1 MGILDRFATIVKA
14 NINELLDKAEDPAKM
29 VDQYLV
35 DLTESLADVKR
46 ETAGVMAEEAR
57 TKRAADANAE
67 EVSRMEDLAKKA
79 LKAGNEDNAR
89 VFLAKKQKLEAAG
102 AELQKA
108 ADAAKANADKM
119 RQMHDKLVSDIEDL
133 KGRRETIKAKMAV
146 AKTQEKVAGY
156 TSGSDKAESAIE
168 AFNRMEEKADRM
180 LDTADA
186 MAELNTSRP
195 ALVLRMME
203 TLCHERHLA
212 GTLLE
217 HADGLVGLPDVGDGL
232 VHGALTVLGAVANV
246 GDEDVVADEDARGEK
261 DRAASPGHDGGEDRL
276 GTEYGIEERGCLAD
290 DLVGDGEALEAAALG
305 DHLEK
310 RLHAAIAADDDLVAA
325 NGHEGGVLVGDK
337 QGTCKVEVG
346 GVHIFNPPSPRV
358 NSDQAGTLP
367 QSRPLATPFA
377 ETGTT

>member
-1 MGILDRFATIVKA
+1 MGILDRFTTIVKA

-79 LKAGNEDNAR
+79 LKAGNEGDAR
-89 VFLAKKQKLEAAG
+89 VFLAKKQKLETAG

-133 KGRRETIKAKMAV
+133 KSRRETIKAKMAV

-156 TSGSDKAESAIE
+156 TSGADKAESAIE
-168 AFNRMEEKADRM
+168 AFNRMEKKADRM

-186 MAELNTSRP
+186 MAELNTEPVDDAES
-195 ALVLRMME
+195 
-203 TLCHERHLA
+203 LA
-212 GTLLE
+212 
-217 HADGLVGLPDVGDGL
+217 
-232 VHGALTVLGAVANV
+232 
-246 GDEDVVADEDARGEK
+246 EK
-261 DRAASPGHDGGEDRL
+261 YAG
-276 GTEYGIEERGCLAD
+276 
-290 DLVGDGEALEAAALG
+290 
-305 DHLEK
+305 
-310 RLHAAIAADDDLVAA
+310 AADSAAVDD
-325 NGHEGGVLVGDK
+325 E
-337 QGTCKVEVG
+337 
-346 GVHIFNPPSPRV
+346 
-358 NSDQAGTLP
+358 
-367 QSRPLATPFA
+367 LARLKA
-377 ETGTT
+377 EMGL

>member
-1 MGILDRFATIVKA
+1 MGILDRFTTIVKA

-79 LKAGNEDNAR
+79 LKAGNEDDAR
-89 VFLAKKQKLEAAG
+89 VFLAKKQKLETAG

-133 KGRRETIKAKMAV
+133 KSRRETIKAKMAV

-156 TSGSDKAESAIE
+156 TSGADKAESAIE

-186 MAELNTSRP
+186 MAELNTEPVDDAES
-195 ALVLRMME
+195 
-203 TLCHERHLA
+203 LA
-212 GTLLE
+212 
-217 HADGLVGLPDVGDGL
+217 
-232 VHGALTVLGAVANV
+232 
-246 GDEDVVADEDARGEK
+246 EK
-261 DRAASPGHDGGEDRL
+261 YAG
-276 GTEYGIEERGCLAD
+276 
-290 DLVGDGEALEAAALG
+290 
-305 DHLEK
+305 
-310 RLHAAIAADDDLVAA
+310 AADSAAVDD
-325 NGHEGGVLVGDK
+325 E
-337 QGTCKVEVG
+337 
-346 GVHIFNPPSPRV
+346 
-358 NSDQAGTLP
+358 
-367 QSRPLATPFA
+367 LARLKA
-377 ETGTT
+377 EMGL

>member
-1 MGILDRFATIVKA
+1 MGILDRFTTIVKA

-29 VDQYLV
+29 VDQYLI

-79 LKAGNEDNAR
+79 LKAGNEGDAR
-89 VFLAKKQKLEAAG
+89 VFLAKKQKLETAG

-133 KGRRETIKAKMAV
+133 KSRRETIKAKMAV

-156 TSGSDKAESAIE
+156 TSGADKAESAIE

-186 MAELNTSRP
+186 MAELNTEPVDDAES
-195 ALVLRMME
+195 
-203 TLCHERHLA
+203 LA
-212 GTLLE
+212 
-217 HADGLVGLPDVGDGL
+217 
-232 VHGALTVLGAVANV
+232 
-246 GDEDVVADEDARGEK
+246 EK
-261 DRAASPGHDGGEDRL
+261 YAG
-276 GTEYGIEERGCLAD
+276 
-290 DLVGDGEALEAAALG
+290 
-305 DHLEK
+305 
-310 RLHAAIAADDDLVAA
+310 AADSAAVDD
-325 NGHEGGVLVGDK
+325 E
-337 QGTCKVEVG
+337 
-346 GVHIFNPPSPRV
+346 
-358 NSDQAGTLP
+358 
-367 QSRPLATPFA
+367 LARLKA
-377 ETGTT
+377 EMGL

>member
-1 MGILDRFATIVKA
+1 MGILDRFTTIVKA

-67 EVSRMEDLAKKA
+67 EVSRMGDLAKKA
-79 LKAGNEDNAR
+79 LKAGNEGDAR
-89 VFLAKKQKLEAAG
+89 VFLAKKQKLETAG

-133 KGRRETIKAKMAV
+133 KSRRETIKAKMAV

-156 TSGSDKAESAIE
+156 TSGADKAESAIE

-186 MAELNTSRP
+186 MAELNTEPVDDAES
-195 ALVLRMME
+195 
-203 TLCHERHLA
+203 LA
-212 GTLLE
+212 
-217 HADGLVGLPDVGDGL
+217 
-232 VHGALTVLGAVANV
+232 
-246 GDEDVVADEDARGEK
+246 EK
-261 DRAASPGHDGGEDRL
+261 YAG
-276 GTEYGIEERGCLAD
+276 
-290 DLVGDGEALEAAALG
+290 
-305 DHLEK
+305 
-310 RLHAAIAADDDLVAA
+310 AADSAAVDD
-325 NGHEGGVLVGDK
+325 E
-337 QGTCKVEVG
+337 
-346 GVHIFNPPSPRV
+346 
-358 NSDQAGTLP
+358 
-367 QSRPLATPFA
+367 LARLKA
-377 ETGTT
+377 EMGL